1 MSVPTP
7 ATPAP
12 ANAASET
19 DRPAIAPLSPTTP
32 EQPPVSPTVE
42 SPQLPGGSSDAA
54 SAPLPET
61 IELPPSFILPTGLA
75 ALAIP
80 LLGWNLLAGLL
91 LAIFAAFLTIQAATL
106 RLQFTATDFD
116 IYRGDTLIRRFPYKD
131 WENWDIFW
139 YYFPTLFYFKEV
151 KSLHFL
157 PILFDPKLL
166 RACLEA
172 KQLPTRRSWQ

>member
-7 ATPAP
+7 ATPTPNNSAP
-12 ANAASET
+12 ET
-19 DRPAIAPLSPTTP
+19 DRAAIAPAPEATP
-32 EQPPVSPTVE
+32 GQP
-42 SPQLPGGSSDAA
+42 AA
-54 SAPLPET
+54 SSTSKIQSATSETLPETLPET

-75 ALAIP
+75 ALSIP

-91 LAIFAAFLTIQAATL
+91 LATFSAFLTIQAATL

-116 IYRGDTLIRRFPYKD
+116 IYRGETLIRRFPYKD